1 MFFFFS
7 FLKLKLNEFRTLF
20 IQLKLM
26 DQLLFQNYFFL
37 MNQKLLNPQML
48 EELLEEK
55 NILFITS
62 YLKFEFN
69 PIFLFFN
76 KFILTINNCSL
87 L

>member
-55 NILFITS
+55 NILFTTS

-69 PIFLFFN
+69 PIFLFF
-76 KFILTINNCSL
+76 
-87 L
+87 